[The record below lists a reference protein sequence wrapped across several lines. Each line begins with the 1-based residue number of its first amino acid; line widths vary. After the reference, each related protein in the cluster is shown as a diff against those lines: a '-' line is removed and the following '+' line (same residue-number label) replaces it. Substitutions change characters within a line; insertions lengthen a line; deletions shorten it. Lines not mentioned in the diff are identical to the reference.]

1 MDSGIIIIGIITLLI
16 CILPFVLM
24 ARSRKIKNNQ
34 MLHTLAE
41 LAQTKDCKI
50 TTHEFC
56 GELLVGIDENKP
68 YFFLHKQTS
77 NGITN
82 QAINLSEMKSCEIVN
97 TKYNRDIVQKLE
109 LKFISENTKQADILV
124 EFYNRIENFQ
134 LSGEIQLIEKWVELI
149 KEQIRK
155 PKK

>member
-1 MDSGIIIIGIITLLI
+1 MDSGIIIIGIITLLV
-16 CILPFVLM
+16 CILPFIFM
-24 ARSRKIKNNQ
+24 ARSRKIKTNQ
-34 MLHTLAE
+34 MLDALNNLAKE
-41 LAQTKDCKI
+41 KDCKI

-56 GELLVGIDENKP
+56 GDLLVGIDEHKP
-68 YFFLHKQTS
+68 YFFLYKKTL
-77 NGITN
+77 NNTVN
-82 QAINLSEMKSCEIVN
+82 QAVNLSEIKSCEIVN